1 MAIRVKTG
9 ASTWS
14 NVTELRV
21 KTALGTWSDVI
32 KGRVKTAA
40 NVWSDFFTA
49 TITPSIA
56 STVTISRNNATYPS
70 TLTGTNFSWTN
81 STSLTYVFQASS
93 DNINFTNITSAT
105 SIANPSSSSSNT
117 VTYALTLSDFPAFT
131 SYFRFVVTAVN
142 STYSTSATSTS
153 SSVSVLQPAPINTV
167 QPTIT
172 PSTGTEGVTEYSVN
186 SNGTWDPVD
195 TDGVYEYLWQSFDT
209 PTYVS
214 APGTNNL
221 STYTPPS
228 NFLALGYQ
236 SPIRCRVTATNAS
249 GSTSA
254 VSSNT
259 AAVVSANTV
268 PGAPQNLQRTTG
280 NGGSKTFTWSAPA
293 SDGGA
298 AITSYQFNLNS
309 SGWFTT
315 SSSTSQ
321 SLTLA
326 AGSNVFQVRA
336 VNSVGGGTAASTGI
350 FVVPTIN
357 SGPSASSITSS
368 SATISWTSSNQE
380 SYSLSIPGAPSTP
393 YGGSTATSRSI
404 TSLSS
409 STSYTPTLT
418 ITSSTGDTAT
428 TTGSAFTT
436 TVSPPAT
443 PTITYSSVTFS
454 SFTVSWSS
462 SGATSYNVSVYESV
476 SGASVFSAS
485 GTTATTVSPTGLK
498 PNFSYS
504 TTVTAINAGGTASN
518 TVSQTTSLGPALTPT
533 FGANSSTVGGF
544 TGSVTNY
551 DANYTFG
558 IATSVGSVSFS
569 SPSGSTRAFT
579 VSGLSSGQSATVTV
593 TTSRTGYSNG
603 SAQTA
608 GSATVVQY
616 TVTWNAMGGTGGG
629 STTQNAGVAHT
640 APSPGT
646 RTGFTFNAYYDT
658 PSFDFT
664 YGPIASGG
672 SFTPPSSIT
681 MYARWTAVANT
692 VPGTVNSL
700 TATSS
705 LSGTNLNWSA
715 SWSAPSS
722 DGGSAITGYRI
733 YVERAGSS
741 SGPWLATTTQSPA
754 GTGAFTQASPRLVSS
769 ATTSVSG
776 RVTGTSAT
784 WIRVWVAAVNS
795 VGTGSYTSAVG

>member
-70 TLTGTNFSWTN
+70 TLTGTNRHWTN
-81 STSLTYVFQASS
+81 STSLTYVFQKSS
-93 DNINFTNITSAT
+93 DDTNWTNIGSAA
-105 SIANPSSSSSNT
+105 SINNPSSGSSNT
-117 VTYALTLSDFPAFT
+117 VTYVLTLSDLPAFT

-153 SSVSVLQPAPINTV
+153 ASVTVNRPAPINTV
-167 QPTIT
+167 APVISPT
-172 PSTGTEGVTEYSVN
+172 SGTEGVTTYSVT
-186 SNGTWDPVD
+186 NGTWDPD
-195 TDGVYEYLWQSFDT
+195 DADGVYEYLWQSFDT
-209 PTYVS
+209 PSYVS
-214 APGTNNL
+214 APGTNNQ

-228 NFLALGYQ
+228 NFLASGYQ
-236 SPIRCRVTATNAS
+236 SPIRCRVTATNPS

-254 VSSNT
+254 FSSNT
-259 AAVVSANTV
+259 ATVASAFTV
-268 PGAPQNLQRTTG
+268 PTAPQNLSRTTG

-293 SDGGA
+293 SNGGA
-298 AITSYQFNLNS
+298 AISSYQYNLNS

-336 VNSVGGGTAASTGI
+336 VNSVGAGTAASTGI

-357 SGPSASSITSS
+357 SGPSASSITTT
-368 SATISWTSSNQE
+368 SATVSWSSSNQE
-380 SYSLSIPGAPSTP
+380 SYSLSIPGAPATP

-409 STSYTPTLT
+409 GTSYTPTLT

-428 TTGSAFTT
+428 TTGTAFTT
-436 TVSPPAT
+436 STAPPVNISA
-443 PTITYSSVTFS
+443 PTISPTSGTAGVTTYSVTS
-454 SFTVSWSS
+454 NGSWSPGDS
-462 SGATSYNVSVYESV
+462 DGIYEYQWQYNDQGATFLNISGATSSSYFAPSNF
-476 SGASVFSAS
+476 FSLGYIS
-485 GTTATTVSPTGLK
+485 PIRCRVTAT
-498 PNFSYS
+498 N
-504 TTVTAINAGGTASN
+504 
-518 TVSQTTSLGPALTPT
+518 
-533 FGANSSTVGGF
+533 
-544 TGSVTNY
+544 
-551 DANYTFG
+551 
-558 IATSVGSVSFS
+558 
-569 SPSGSTRAFT
+569 
-579 VSGLSSGQSATVTV
+579 
-593 TTSRTGYSNG
+593 
-603 SAQTA
+603 
-608 GSATVVQY
+608 
-616 TVTWNAMGGTGGG
+616 GGG
-629 STTQNAGVAHT
+629 SVAAFSNT
-640 APSPGT
+640 ATVSAP
-646 RTGFTFNAYYDT
+646 
-658 PSFDFT
+658 
-664 YGPIASGG
+664 
-672 SFTPPSSIT
+672 
-681 MYARWTAVANT
+681 VVT

-700 TATSS
+700 TASS
-705 LSGTNLNWSA
+705 LLSGTNLNWSA

-754 GTGAFTQASPRLVSS
+754 GSGAFTQASPRLVSS

-795 VGTGSYTSAVG
+795 VGTGTYTSAVG